1 MALAIVQARISSTR
15 LPAKVLAEVEGEP
28 MLSLLLRRLSR
39 ATEVD
44 RICVATSE
52 EPDDDAVET
61 AARES
66 AVDVFRGPRD
76 DVLTRFVGAAR
87 GHTGPIVRIT
97 ADCPFIDPE
106 VVDDLVRLFKATPGC
121 AYASNIEPRSFPH
134 GLDAEVFSPQAL
146 AEAAAEAQTAS
157 DREHVTPI
165 MRRQLERFGAANL
178 TAAEDLSE
186 LRWTVD
192 TVEDLE
198 FVRRVAARL
207 GPRRHTAGLSEILA
221 EVRAE
226 PSLSDFRGRRG

>member
-1 MALAIVQARISSTR
+1 LAIAQARTSSTR
-15 LPAKVLAEVEGEP
+15 LPGKVLAEIEGEP
-28 MLSLLLRRLSR
+28 MLSLLLRRLSHS
-39 ATEVD
+39 TEIDCV
-44 RICVATSE
+44 CVATSE
-52 EPDDDAVET
+52 EPGDDPVEAV
-61 AARES
+61 ARDS
-66 AVDVFRGPRD
+66 MVKVFRGPLG
-76 DVLTRFVGAAR
+76 DVLSRFVGAAH

-97 ADCPFIDPE
+97 ADCPLIDPG
-106 VVDDLVRLFKATPGC
+106 VVDDLVRLFNGTPRC
-121 AYASNIEPRSFPH
+121 AYASNVEPRSFPR